1 MPLNIAVLGSG
12 LGGLAAA
19 ISLRRQDHQVTLY
32 ERYDFTGEVGS
43 NISCASNGTRFL
55 EKWGVDIQRA
65 RPVILT
71 DMVWHD
77 WAKGDITS
85 QYPFGDYKGK
95 FGTHYYSFHRP
106 DIHAE
111 LKRTA
116 TTSEGEGPPAKLL
129 LNHKAVEVDA
139 EKGWVK
145 FENGLE
151 ITADLVVAADGIRS
165 NTRAEIGVETHATPS
180 SSCCYRCI
188 VPYEKLEKLGSTEY
202 VTRNAIE
209 YWGGMGI
216 EKIVMSPAG
225 GGSMICCYCFYPASL
240 NDTRDDGW
248 NVSATPEQLVETFK
262 TIEPNM
268 KRLFAEAEDIKMWRL
283 YDHKPYEYWV
293 KGKVALAGDAA
304 HPMMPDQSQGAVSA
318 FEDAAALGL
327 LFSESNLAK
336 KSVEQLLKKYEA
348 LRKPRATMLQAASLR
363 ARLDL
368 TERIGWSSAN
378 TKPGK
383 ITIEDVAGY
392 KMENDIAS
400 KWCNLAIS

>member
-19 ISLRRQDHQVTLY
+19 ISLRRQGHQVTLY
-32 ERYDFTGEVGS
+32 ERYDL
-43 NISCASNGTRFL
+43 C
-55 EKWGVDIQRA
+55 
-65 RPVILT
+65 
-71 DMVWHD
+71 
-77 WAKGDITS
+77 
-85 QYPFGDYKGK
+85 
-95 FGTHYYSFHRP
+95 SFHRP
-106 DIHAE
+106 DIHSE

-129 LNHKAVEVDA
+129 LNHKAIQVDA

-165 NTRAEIGVETHATPS
+165 NTRAEIGVQTHATPS

-188 VPYEKLEKLGSTEY
+188 VPYEKLEKLGLTKF

-248 NVSATPEQLVETFK
+248 NL
-262 TIEPNM
+262 
-268 KRLFAEAEDIKMWRL
+268 LFAEAEDIKMWRL

-318 FEDAAALGL
+318 FEDAGALGL

-336 KSVEQLLKKYEA
+336 RSVEQLLKQYES

-368 TERIGWSSAN
+368 TERIGWSSVD

-383 ITIEDVAGY
+383 LTIEDVAGY

-400 KWCNLAIS
+400 KWSDITVG

>member
-1 MPLNIAVLGSG
+1 MPLNVAVLGSG

-19 ISLRRQDHQVTLY
+19 ISLRRQGHHVTLY

-77 WAKGDITS
+77 WAKRDITS
-85 QYPFGDYKGK
+85 SYPFGDYKGK

-106 DIHAE
+106 DIHSE

-116 TTSEGEGPPAKLL
+116 TASEGEGPPAKLL
-129 LNHKAVEVDA
+129 LTHKAIKVDA

-151 ITADLVVAADGIRS
+151 ITADLFVAADGIRVS
-165 NTRAEIGVETHATPS
+165 EMAYILKIYYSKTTRSRTQEPKLESRLTLRLRLRAATA
-180 SSCCYRCI
+180 CI
-188 VPYEKLEKLGSTEY
+188 VPYEKLEKLGLTEY

-240 NDTRDDGW
+240 NNTRDDGW

-283 YDHKPYEYWV
+283 YYHKPYEHWV
-293 KGKVALAGDAA
+293 KGKVALSGDAA

-327 LFSESNLAK
+327 LFSESDLAK
-336 KSVEQLLKKYEA
+336 NICG
-348 LRKPRATMLQAASLR
+348 AASQEVR
-363 ARLDL
+363 V
-368 TERIGWSSAN
+368 SS
-378 TKPGK
+378 
-383 ITIEDVAGY
+383 
-392 KMENDIAS
+392 
-400 KWCNLAIS
+400 